1 MKKGEDYLDY
11 ILKDDETPYGGTSF
25 NGETL
30 RDFLDSVEIEYATSM
45 EEINKALVECGIK
58 PITI

>member
-11 ILKDDETPYGGTSF
+11 ILKDDETLNGGTSF

-30 RDFLDSVEIEYATSM
+30 RDFLDSVEIEYATPM

-58 PITI
+58 PISV